1 MLLNASNVVAWCR
14 RSQWL
19 QNFRTNQLVK
29 GDTASRRAERRALDK
44 LICTEARL
52 AIAID
57 GFL

>member
-1 MLLNASNVVAWCR
+1 MRR

-19 QNFRTNQLVK
+19 QKLPNKSACQ
-29 GDTASRRAERRALDK
+29 GRAFGAPRSGYTLDM
-44 LICTEARL
+44 LICSEARL